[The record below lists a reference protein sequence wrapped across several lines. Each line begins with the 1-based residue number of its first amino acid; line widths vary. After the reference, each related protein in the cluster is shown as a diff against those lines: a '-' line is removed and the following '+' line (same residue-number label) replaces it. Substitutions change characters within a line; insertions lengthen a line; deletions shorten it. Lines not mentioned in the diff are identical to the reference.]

1 MARQS
6 ITLANQNDEW
16 LKEQVAKEEFTSK
29 SEAVNYLI
37 KQAREQDAYVE
48 FVRMK
53 LEKAEKGGFTTDSKD
68 DILKVVDEVFINEL
82 FSIHNFDGN
91 FF

>member
-1 MARQS
+1 MSRQS

-16 LKEQVAKEEFTSK
+16 LKQQVANEEFTSK

-37 KQAREQDAYVE
+37 QQARKQEEYYE

-53 LEKAEKGGFTTDSKD
+53 IELGEKSGLAKKQTKEEMLAEFKMR
-68 DILKVVDEVFINEL
+68 LNV
-82 FSIHNFDGN
+82 
-91 FF
+91 

>member
-29 SEAVNYLI
+29 SEVVNYLI
-37 KQAREQDAYVE
+37 KQARDREDYHE
-48 FVRMK
+48 FVQAKIDRGLK
-53 LEKAEKGGFTTDSKD
+53 SGFSTKTKEELLAEIKNR
-68 DILKVVDEVFINEL
+68 LNV
-82 FSIHNFDGN
+82 
-91 FF
+91 

>member
-1 MARQS
+1 MTRQS

-16 LKEQVAKEEFTSK
+16 LKQQVANEEFTSK

-37 KQAREQDAYVE
+37 KQAREHDEYVE

-53 LEKAEKGGFTTDSKD
+53 LDRAEKSGFSTKTKEELIA
-68 DILKVVDEVFINEL
+68 DIKKKYK
-82 FSIHNFDGN
+82 
-91 FF
+91 

>member
-16 LKEQVAKEEFTSK
+16 LKQQVANEEFTSK

-37 KQAREQDAYVE
+37 KQARERKEYYEYVQ
-48 FVRMK
+48 MK
-53 LEKAEKGGFTTDSKD
+53 IDRALKSGLAEKQTKEEMLAEFKKR
-68 DILKVVDEVFINEL
+68 LNV
-82 FSIHNFDGN
+82 
-91 FF
+91 

>member
-1 MARQS
+1 MTRQS

-16 LKEQVAKEEFTSK
+16 LKEQISKEEFTSK

-37 KQAREQDAYVE
+37 KQAREREEYIE

-53 LEKAEKGGFTTDSKD
+53 LDRAEKSGFAKKQTREE
-68 DILKVVDEVFINEL
+68 ILAEFKNRLNV
-82 FSIHNFDGN
+82 
-91 FF
+91 

>member
-1 MARQS
+1 MSRQS

-16 LKEQVAKEEFTSK
+16 LKQQVANEEFTSK
-29 SEAVNYLI
+29 SEVVNYLI

-53 LEKAEKGGFTTDSKD
+53 LKKAEKSSFSTKTK
-68 DILKVVDEVFINEL
+68 EEL
-82 FSIHNFDGN
+82 LAEIKKKLNV
-91 FF
+91 

>member
-6 ITLANQNDEW
+6 ISLANQNDEW
-16 LKEQVAKEEFTSK
+16 LKNQVANQEFTSK

-37 KQAREQDAYVE
+37 KQARERDEYVE

-53 LEKAEKGGFTTDSKD
+53 LDRAEKSGFAKKQTREEMLAEFKRK
-68 DILKVVDEVFINEL
+68 LNV
-82 FSIHNFDGN
+82 
-91 FF
+91 

>member
-6 ITLANQNDEW
+6 ISLANQNDEW
-16 LKEQVAKEEFTSK
+16 LKQQVANEEFTSK

-37 KQAREQDAYVE
+37 KQARERDEHVE

-53 LEKAEKGGFTTDSKD
+53 LDKAEKSGFAKKQAKEEML
-68 DILKVVDEVFINEL
+68 IEFKKRLGL
-82 FSIHNFDGN
+82 L
-91 FF
+91 